1 MIPDTYAYYP
11 GCTLH
16 STEKE
21 YDVSTRLV
29 CQKLGITLKEL
40 EDWTCC
46 GASSAHTI
54 NELLSIA
61 LPARDLQKAEK
72 MGLPIVAACALCFSR
87 LKHTTHDL
95 ADKDKLD
102 LVNNLLS
109 IEFHNTTEVHHLL
122 KVLYEKR
129 EDIIPRKRLSGLK
142 IACYYGCVLVRPRAI
157 TDFDDVENP
166 QIMDRLM
173 EKLGAETVSW
183 GFKTECCGASL
194 PITKTEMVLKLSHR
208 ILSQAKQAGADCIA
222 VACPMC
228 HNNLDA
234 YQKDMKKVYRD
245 DFEMPVLF
253 FTQLIG
259 LALSFSAKQM
269 HLNKHFTDPLPLLR
283 DKGLITEGIGRTGG
297 THG

>member
-1 MIPDTYAYYP
+1 MIPDTFAYYP

-21 YDVSTRLV
+21 YDVSARLV
-29 CQKLGITLKEL
+29 CAKLGLKLQEL

-87 LKHTTHDL
+87 LKHAAHAL
-95 ADKDKLD
+95 IDKEKLD
-102 LVNNLLS
+102 LINNLLGN
-109 IEFHNTTEVHHLL
+109 EFHNTTEVFHLL

-129 EDIIPRKRLSGLK
+129 DAITPSRPLGSLK
-142 IACYYGCVLVRPRAI
+142 IACYYGCLLVRPREI
-157 TDFDDVENP
+157 VDLDDVEDP

-173 EKLGAETVSW
+173 ERLGAVTVDW

-194 PITKTEMVLKLSHR
+194 PITKPEMVLKLSHR
-208 ILSQAKQAGADCIA
+208 ILSQAKQAGADCVA

-234 YQKDMKKVYRD
+234 YQKDMKKKYSD
-245 DFEMPVLF
+245 EFELPVLY
-253 FTQLIG
+253 FTQLVG
-259 LALSFSAKQM
+259 LALGFSPKQ
-269 HLNKHFTDPLPLLR
+269 LLLDKHFTSPLPMLR
-283 DKGLITEGIGRTGG
+283 DKGLADEGIAIAEVS
-297 THG
+297 HG

>member
-1 MIPDTYAYYP
+1 MISDTYAYYP

-72 MGLPIVAACALCFSR
+72 MGL
-87 LKHTTHDL
+87 HDL
-95 ADKDKLD
+95 ADKAKLD

-122 KVLYEKR
+122 KILYEKR

-142 IACYYGCVLVRPRAI
+142 IACYYGCVLVRPKAI

-173 EKLGAETVSW
+173 EKLGAETVDW

-194 PITKTEMVLKLSHR
+194 PITTSDP
-208 ILSQAKQAGADCIA
+208 IAGKAGGCR
-222 VACPMC
+222 
-228 HNNLDA
+228 L
-234 YQKDMKKVYRD
+234 YRGSV
-245 DFEMPVLF
+245 PHV
-253 FTQLIG
+253 
-259 LALSFSAKQM
+259 
-269 HLNKHFTDPLPLLR
+269 P
-283 DKGLITEGIGRTGG
+283 
-297 THG
+297 

>member
-11 GCTLH
+11 GCTLR

-21 YDVSTRLV
+21 YDISTRLV
-29 CQKLGITLKEL
+29 CQELGITLQEL

-61 LPARDLQKAEK
+61 LPARDLQKAEE
-72 MGLPIVAACALCFSR
+72 MGLPIVAACALCFAR
-87 LKHTTHDL
+87 LKRTAHDL
-95 ADKDKLD
+95 ADKEKLD
-102 LVNNLLS
+102 LVNNLLG
-109 IEFHNTTEVHHLL
+109 IEFHNTTEVYHLL
-122 KVLYEKR
+122 KVLYGKR
-129 EDIIPRKRLSGLK
+129 DGIIPTKRLNGLK
-142 IACYYGCVLVRPRAI
+142 IACYYGCVLVRPSAI

-173 EKLGAETVSW
+173 EKLGAETVGW
-183 GFKTECCGASL
+183 AFKTECCGASL
-194 PITKTEMVLKLSHR
+194 PITKNEMVLKLSHR

-269 HLNKHFTDPLPLLR
+269 HLNKHFTDPLPMLR
-283 DKGLITEGIGRTGG
+283 DKGLTNEGIGVTGE